1 MNTTN
6 TFARGAEPV
15 YCRYEVL
22 RNISTQQQKDSN
34 IHVYVGVIKSD
45 QLLEIPDDENVRRF
59 LGKETSLSGK
69 VQRDIHDSLEE
80 RAGLF
85 SVLNGGITMVAR
97 ALKSDNQKDQLML
110 INPSIING
118 SQTRGVLKIYHQ
130 NPDNPPVPVT
140 VEIIVTTDDD
150 TIAEIS
156 IARNVQTKVRDF
168 SIAGRRGAYKDIN
181 KVLDT
186 SKLPYRIVEDESDT
200 DGLQPSL
207 LLQLLFLFMPQ
218 ELWREH
224 LPKVSYEKRSIY
236 SSTARWLN
244 IYFDEIFEKKNKGD
258 ESGQELYDYVLQAT
272 LLVFPIYFEWQT
284 SPEWKT
290 RRHYTGI
297 VKDDDG
303 EIKKVSNGWI
313 YPVLSAYSVW
323 MKKDEKGKWFIDYPE
338 GFSKKGLINFVRQ
351 FYTEDVNAL
360 GKNKAVYSSIES
372 LCKSGSRLDQ
382 V

>member
-34 IHVYVGVIKSD
+34 LHVYVGVIRSD

-69 VQRDIHDSLEE
+69 VQKDIYDSLEE
-80 RAGLF
+80 RSDLF
-85 SVLNGGITMVAR
+85 SVLNGGVTMVAR
-97 ALKSDNQKDQLML
+97 ALKSDNQKNQLML

-156 IARNVQTKVRDF
+156 IARNVQTKVKDF

-181 KVLDT
+181 KVLESST
-186 SKLPYRIVEDESDT
+186 LPYRIVEDESDN

-207 LLQLLFLFMPQ
+207 LLKLLFLFMPQ

-224 LPKVSYEKRSIY
+224 LPRVAYDKRPIY
-236 SSTARWLN
+236 SSSSKWQN
-244 IYFDEIFEKKNKGD
+244 VYYDEIFVKQKDQDQGAKI
-258 ESGQELYDYVLQAT
+258 LYDYMLQASKIV
-272 LLVFPIYFEWQT
+272 LPIYFEWQK
-284 SPEWKT
+284 SVDWKS
-290 RRHYTGI
+290 RKQYTGI
-297 VKDDDG
+297 LKDDDG
-303 EIKKVSNGWI
+303 EIIRVSNGWLFPI
-313 YPVLSAYSVW
+313 LSAYSVW
-323 MKKDEKGKWFIDYPE
+323 MKKDENSNWFIDYPE
-338 GFSKKGLINFVRQ
+338 GFSKKGLISFVRQ

-372 LCKSGSRLDQ
+372 LCRSGSRLDQ